1 MTKIKTKTKNKR
13 KLTKKNNNKLKG
25 GCKNENRHKRILRL
39 IKFIAS
45 LDQNLPAELNL
56 TQYGTN
62 YPFKITYF
70 DLKIISLYITLLELK
85 DKSYNDKN
93 LGAILTTFRDMNKG
107 YINTKDLEKIYELI
121 NELCFGDQTVV
132 NKLRINETKKLN
144 NNETKKNQSYM
155 KPKDK
160 PQFNFYFY
168 NDLLNNNS
176 LFNESEEYSALKN
189 YLMSNFLK
197 IYYLFYK
204 KMIENTM
211 KNSNSGIYINNNNT
225 IGIPKSNNANTYN
238 FNNFKNRNTI
248 KPYKLF
254 QRHFFN
260 KYKKIFSSNGEIKE
274 TDDTKLKILIENIL
288 YTISNKD

>member
-1 MTKIKTKTKNKR
+1 MTKIKTKTKNKNKR

-25 GCKNENRHKRILRL
+25 GCKNENRHNRILRL
-39 IKFIAS
+39 IEFITS
-45 LDQNLPAELNL
+45 LKQNLPAELVNL

-62 YPFKITYF
+62 FPFEITYF

-85 DKSYNDKN
+85 DESYNDKN
-93 LGAILTTFRDMNKG
+93 LGAIINTFRYMNKG
-107 YINTKDLEKIYELI
+107 YINTKDLKTIYELI
-121 NELCFGDQTVV
+121 NKLCFGDTTVV
-132 NKLRINETKKLN
+132 KKLINNETKKLN

-197 IYYLFYK
+197 IYYLFYG

-211 KNSNSGIYINNNNT
+211 KNSNSGIYINNNKT

-248 KPYKLF
+248 KPYKLI
-254 QRHFFN
+254 QKHFFDA
-260 KYKKIFSSNGEIKE
+260 YKEIFSSNGEINE
-274 TDDTKLKILIENIL
+274 PDDTKLKILIEKIL
-288 YTISNKD
+288 YTI